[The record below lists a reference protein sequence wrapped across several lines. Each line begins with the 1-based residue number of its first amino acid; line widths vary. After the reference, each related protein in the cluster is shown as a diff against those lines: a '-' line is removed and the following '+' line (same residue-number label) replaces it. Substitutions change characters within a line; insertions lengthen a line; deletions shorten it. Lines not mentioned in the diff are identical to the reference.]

1 MDSKKL
7 CTIMERE
14 VASALQ
20 KEKKSFPDGSGMSI
34 IYKEF
39 SSKTYKHVF
48 EVTVTG
54 IKATFLDG
62 VGFAMTVMFDALE
75 RIGFIRDENR
85 AKSLNN
91 GDTMV
96 YTYLISNEC
105 AEKLLNPW
113 FYLSLLM

>member
-1 MDSKKL
+1 
-7 CTIMERE
+7 MERE

-62 VGFAMTVMFDALE
+62 VGFSMTTMFDALANL
-75 RIGFIRDENR
+75 GFIRDEHTK
-85 AKSLNN
+85 AKKLDS

-105 AEKLLNPW
+105 AEKLLNP
-113 FYLSLLM
+113 